1 MWHRVKVITPPASI
15 APWLLPVMKQH
26 LEFTHDTDKDV
37 LITRYIDAA
46 VARIDGPFGAG
57 LALMTQTWRKTLD
70 DFPSDTCPI
79 FLPGG
84 PFQSITA
91 VNYLDTDG
99 APQTVAAPDYYLDEG
114 DDPVRMT
121 PAIDKSWPGEEN
133 QPGAV
138 WIDYVVG
145 HTAEDDIPD
154 DLVDA
159 VMLYVAHRFA
169 NRSAIE
175 AGTMQETPLGFT
187 SIINEHSRMRAA
199 A

>member
-1 MWHRVKVITPPASI
+1 MWSRVKVLTPPASI
-15 APWLLPVMKQH
+15 AAWLLPIMKQH
-26 LEFTHDTDKDV
+26 LEFTHDADKDA

-46 VARIDGPFGAG
+46 VARIDGPLGAG

-70 DFPSDTCPI
+70 DFPSDTIPI
-79 FLPGG
+79 PLPGG
-84 PFQSITA
+84 PFQSVTD

-99 APQTVAAPDYYLDEG
+99 AAQTVAAVDTYLDLG
-114 DDPVRMT
+114 DDPVRLA
-121 PAIDKSWPGEEN
+121 PAIDKSWPGTEN

-145 HTAEDDIPD
+145 HTAETDIPD
-154 DLVDA
+154 DLIDA

-175 AGTMQETPLGFT
+175 AGTMMETPLGFT